1 MRGQEDGG
9 ALAPWPVALFA
20 SVMGLA
26 GLALAWRL
34 AAQGTAFAWIGEAFA
49 ALAWAVFVLLCSVQ
63 WRRLRRDR
71 AAWLAELRQ
80 PATAPFAG
88 TFWISL
94 LLLPML
100 LPASMAVPARVLWL
114 GGAAGMAAFAW
125 RCCRDWLAQPQAMA
139 QVTAAWLIPA
149 VGLLDIP
156 LAFPAL
162 GWSALHEAMEY
173 ALAAGF
179 LLAVVLFVLVS
190 ARLLFH
196 PDWPPALRPSLLIL
210 VAPFAVGFS
219 AYVALAGA
227 VDAFARVL
235 FHLDVLLLALLL
247 PRAVAWLREQP
258 FLLSWWALGFPL
270 AASAVAA
277 QRYAMAVPSVVARP
291 LAHALL
297 AVATCTIVAL
307 LWRSLRGLLRG
318 EAMLPAAAKP

>member
-1 MRGQEDGG
+1 MRWNDGG
-9 ALAPWPVALFA
+9 ATAPWPVALFA

-34 AAQGTAFAWIGEAFA
+34 AGQGTVLSLVGDAFA
-49 ALAWAVFVLLCSVQ
+49 ALAWMLFALLCAVQ

-80 PATAPFAG
+80 PAGAPFAG

-100 LPASMAVPARVLWL
+100 LPTYAVLPARVLWL
-114 GGAAGMAAFAW
+114 FGAGGMVVFVW
-125 RCCRDWLAQPQAMA
+125 RICRSWLAER
-139 QVTAAWLIPA
+139 QVMRHVNAAWLIPA

-162 GWSALHEAMEY
+162 GWPAWREVMVI
-173 ALAAGF
+173 ALAGGW
-179 LLAVVLFVLVS
+179 LLAAMLFVLVS

-196 PDWPPALRPSLLIL
+196 PAWPPALRPSLLIL
-210 VAPFAVGFS
+210 SAPFAVGFS

-227 VDAFARVL
+227 VDAFARAL

-247 PRAVAWLREQP
+247 PRTVSWLRGQP

-277 QRYAMAVPSVVARP
+277 QRYAKAMPSVWAEW
-291 LAHALL
+291 LALALL
-297 AVATCTIVAL
+297 LVASGTIAAL
-307 LWRSLRGLLRG
+307 AWRSLRGLLRG
-318 EAMLPAAAKP
+318 ETMLPMPAR